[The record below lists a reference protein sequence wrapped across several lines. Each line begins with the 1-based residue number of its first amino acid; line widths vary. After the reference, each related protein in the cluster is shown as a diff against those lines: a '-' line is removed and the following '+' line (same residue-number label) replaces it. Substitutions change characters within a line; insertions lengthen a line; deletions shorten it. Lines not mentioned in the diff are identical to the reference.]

1 MLGWAV
7 QQAKAKFSEFLQATL
22 NQGPQVVTYRGVE
35 AAVLVPVEEYRK
47 LKAALRPTL
56 KQWLLAPTPT
66 FEIPLRARKEYSLR
80 PPVRFD

>member
-1 MLGWAV
+1 MPSWAV
-7 QQAKAKFSEFLQATL
+7 QQAKAKFSEFLRATVEE
-22 NQGPQVVTYRGVE
+22 GPQVVTYHGE
-35 AAVLVPVEEYRK
+35 ETAVLVPVEEYRK
-47 LKAALRPTL
+47 LKAASRPTL